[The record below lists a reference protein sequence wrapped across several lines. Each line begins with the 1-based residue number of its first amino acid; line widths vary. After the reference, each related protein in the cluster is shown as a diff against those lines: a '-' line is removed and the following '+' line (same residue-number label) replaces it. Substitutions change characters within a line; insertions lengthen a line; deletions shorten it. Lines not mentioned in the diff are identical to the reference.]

1 MPPHKQTLVKF
12 KAVFSS
18 FGEFGAKN
26 FKCRHFLELPLY
38 EFSLS
43 LSLSLSL
50 SPAASSLEVGDLG
63 SGSCCWVG
71 SDSAAPRG
79 GSCASSSQN
88 SKFE

>member
-1 MPPHKQTLVKF
+1 M
-12 KAVFSS
+12 
-18 FGEFGAKN
+18 N
-26 FKCRHFLELPLY
+26 
-38 EFSLS
+38 SLS